1 MAPKNKSNSEEQTY
15 VALAKVLVQNQEQ
28 DKPNVELVVEQ
39 DFKLF
44 DKALSWFNKFVETV
58 MAPALSFEILA
69 PHAGAKEL

>member
-1 MAPKNKSNSEEQTY
+1 MAPKNKSNSEELTY

-44 DKALSWFNKFVETV
+44 DKDLS
-58 MAPALSFEILA
+58 
-69 PHAGAKEL
+69 